1 MIKSQLPPRPTNGR
15 RIEDTIMDLLEEDP
29 NNEELLISKLETSN
43 SFNRDKSQIYSSIL
57 KVLTSLDFKESEAK
71 EIWDSVLENQ
81 NKLSSCLKRP
91 VGFRVALLDYLI
103 YHNQKIKN
111 PKIIELQLFSET
123 EKLILVDELTRLY
136 NRRHFDTA
144 LVREFKQSTRY
155 NLNLSLLVID
165 IDDFKKINDTYGH
178 LMGDE
183 ILKQVA
189 NKISTS
195 LRMEDTACR
204 IGGEEFAIIFPQSNE
219 SQAFKAAE
227 KLLEACRSIQIS
239 GKPVTISGGLVSY
252 PEKVKRCE
260 DMYDLAD
267 RALYAAKDSG
277 KNQIVI
283 YSNEKRS
290 SLRFETNLELFC
302 VLPNKTIRSISKN
315 ISITGIA
322 FETEDDLALNDSI
335 PVLLRESDSNHEIN
349 AKIKVV
355 RKEKIGEKIY
365 SVGAEFVEL
374 SHDSKT
380 KLADLYLLH
389 QFKAKTPIGVVV

>member
-1 MIKSQLPPRPTNGR
+1 MLTSKTSNGPKNGR

-29 NNEELLISKLETSN
+29 ANEGVLLQKIQSHHSHDE
-43 SFNRDKSQIYSSIL
+43 SQIYANLL
-57 KVLTSLDFKESEAK
+57 KVLTSLDIPESEAK
-71 EIWDSVLENQ
+71 EIWDEVSGNQ
-81 NKLSSCLKRP
+81 SKLSKCLGRE
-91 VGFRVALLDYLI
+91 VGFRVALLDYFI
-103 YHNQKIKN
+103 NHNQKIEN
-111 PKIIELQLFSET
+111 PKIIEIRLFAET

-136 NRRHFDTA
+136 NRRHFETA
-144 LVREFKQSTRY
+144 LVREFKQASRY
-155 NLNLSLLVID
+155 NQNLSLLIID

-189 NKISTS
+189 SKISTS

-219 SQAFKAAE
+219 EQAMKAAE
-227 KLLEACRSIQIS
+227 KLLQACRTILIS

-252 PEKVKRCE
+252 PDKVKLCE
-260 DMYDLAD
+260 EMYDLAD

-277 KNQIVI
+277 KNQIVAF
-283 YSNEKRS
+283 SNEKRS
-290 SLRFETNLELFC
+290 SLRFDANLELYC
-302 VLPNKTIRSISKN
+302 VLPDKTIRSISKN

-322 FETEDDLALNDSI
+322 FETEDELNLNDSI
-335 PVLLRESDSNHEIN
+335 PVVLREADSQHEIS

-355 RKEKIGEKIY
+355 RKQKLNGKTF

-374 SHDSKT
+374 SNESQN
-380 KLADLYLLH
+380 KLSDLYLLH
-389 QFKAKTPIGVVV
+389 QFKAKTPIGVV